1 MNSDKIQQQKAYL
14 LAIVAVLFW
23 STMSSAFKITLRYI
37 PFDQLLLWS
46 SLFGFIVLFTI
57 NQLSIHRLKIAAL
70 NKRAILSSALMGFFN
85 PFLYYLILIKAYELL
100 EAQIAGT
107 LNYFWP
113 IALVLL
119 SIPFL
124 KQKISSFSI
133 LAIFISFV
141 GIVVISTKGDFTNF
155 KASDPLGVI
164 LAVGSAFLWAVY
176 WILNMK
182 DQREETAKITLNL
195 FFGVIYIIIYLL
207 ISGIKISLPGTYAL
221 IGTVYIGM
229 FEMSITFVIWL
240 RALNY
245 SSDTAKVSNLIYLSP
260 FLALFIINLTV
271 EERIHTSTVI
281 GLGFIIAGI
290 ILQQLMGRKKIQ
302 SLKKKLKFRTYLN
315 ET

>member
-1 MNSDKIQQQKAYL
+1 MNTDKIQQRKAYM

-46 SLFGFIVLFTI
+46 SFTGCIALFII
-57 NQLSIHRLKIAAL
+57 NQSSSLRFKRTEI
-70 NKRAILSSALMGFFN
+70 NKKAILSSAIMGFFN

-124 KQKISSFSI
+124 KQKISTFSI
-133 LAIFISFV
+133 LAIFISFL
-141 GIVVISTKGDFTNF
+141 GIVIISTKGNFTNF
-155 KASDPLGVI
+155 KTTDPLGVALVI
-164 LAVGSAFLWAVY
+164 GSAFIWATY

-182 DQREETAKITLNL
+182 DQREETAKIMLNL
-195 FFGVIYIIIYLL
+195 FFGLLYMVIYLC
-207 ISGIKISLPGTYAL
+207 ISGSKLIFPGTYAIL
-221 IGTVYIGM
+221 GIVYIGM

-240 RALNY
+240 KALNY

-260 FLALFIINLTV
+260 FFALFIINLTV
-271 EERIHTSTVI
+271 GERIHTSTI
-281 GLGFIIAGI
+281 LGLVFIIAGI
-290 ILQQLMGRKKIQ
+290 IFQQITGRKNHQKKI
-302 SLKKKLKFRTYLN
+302 KEK
-315 ET
+315 